1 MGKLKTD
8 RCMLCDPKS
17 PETNNSNMAVW
28 LERKCAVKSLL
39 GRACFSFLG
48 ADLNYALETDR
59 PLNYISGTKGWFCG
73 SHFVCGPDVGEWF
86 QRD

>member
-48 ADLNYALETDR
+48 ADLNYVLETDR
-59 PLNYISGTKGWFCG
+59 SNKLHFWHQGLVLWKTFCTWTWG
-73 SHFVCGPDVGEWF
+73 GGMVSE
-86 QRD
+86 